1 MMSAL
6 DDMMRAAGSR
16 VANPPAA
23 KRLED
28 YHSKLF
34 ESGRGEFEK
43 NLKAENNNVT
53 EVHEKGFVEKLNA
66 DYAVYLEL
74 GLQIM
79 KGEGS
84 PALFFGELQPA
95 YMALKQSIGNIY
107 NVNMQAVER
116 KNEISKQDSARIIV
130 LMALFGVFS
139 LILAF
144 FYFSYFPSYVSRSL
158 SRLSGRTRELLKKAN
173 ITLDVRTDD
182 EAQVLRRAIEL
193 LDDALAAV
201 AEPE

>member
-6 DDMMRAAGSR
+6 DDMMMAAGSR

-23 KRLED
+23 KGLED

-53 EVHEKGFVEKLNA
+53 EVHEKEFVEKLNA
-66 DYAVYLEL
+66 DYAVYLGL

-84 PALFFGELQPA
+84 PTLFFGELQPA

-107 NVNMQAVER
+107 NVNMRAVER

-130 LMALFGVFS
+130 SMAVFS
-139 LILAF
+139 VFSVILAF
-144 FYFSYFPSYVSRSL
+144 FYFSYFPSYVSRRL
-158 SRLSGRTRELLKKAN
+158 SYLSGRTRELLKKAN
-173 ITLDVRTDD
+173 ITLDARTDD
-182 EAQVLRRAIEL
+182 EAQILRRAIEL
-193 LDDALAAV
+193 LDDALTAE

>member
-1 MMSAL
+1 
-6 DDMMRAAGSR
+6 
-16 VANPPAA
+16 
-23 KRLED
+23 
-28 YHSKLF
+28 
-34 ESGRGEFEK
+34 
-43 NLKAENNNVT
+43 
-53 EVHEKGFVEKLNA
+53 
-66 DYAVYLEL
+66 
-74 GLQIM
+74 
-79 KGEGS
+79 
-84 PALFFGELQPA
+84 
-95 YMALKQSIGNIY
+95 
-107 NVNMQAVER
+107 MQAVER